1 MKQVRI
7 LFAFTLLTVLI
18 SGQQVHAQ
26 DFFKTSAGMCKM
38 LGDTTFATAAEV
50 TFNPGQKTTLHTHS
64 AQFIYALTD
73 GTLTVHYAD
82 GKTMEFSLKQGDS
95 MIAPAEG
102 PHWTENLGKK
112 PIKFILVEFDEHPYM
127 MEKMMK
133 TK

>member
-26 DFFKTSAGMCKM
+26 DFFKTNAGMCKM
-38 LGDTTFATAAEV
+38 LADTTFGTAALV
-50 TFNPGQKTTLHTHS
+50 TFNPGQKTTLHTH
-64 AQFIYALTD
+64 AAEFLYALTD

-82 GKTMEFSLKQGDS
+82 GRTVEFALKEGDS
-95 MIAPAEG
+95 MMAPSDS

-112 PIKFILVEFDEHPYM
+112 PVKFILVEFDEHPYM
-127 MEKMMK
+127 PAKKMSN
-133 TK
+133 